1 MGRPPPPPPPQPM
14 TPPPIPFGQVATR
27 AGRVV
32 NLPERYGFEGYAT
45 EASMRDGPP
54 RPPTPDPQ
62 PLEGMEG
69 SQWANLS
76 VLTVE
81 EPKSY

>member
-1 MGRPPPPPPPQPM
+1 
-14 TPPPIPFGQVATR
+14 
-27 AGRVV
+27 V